1 MEPEP
6 ENHDL
11 QDDRLYP
18 EAVQF
23 VQSSCKATISALQR
37 HLRIGYNRAAHLIE
51 AMESKGVVSA
61 PKHDGTRD
69 VLIGEGRQ

>member
-1 MEPEP
+1 MAPEP

-11 QDDRLYP
+11 QDDPFYP

-23 VQSSCKATISALQR
+23 VQSSRRASISGLQR
-37 HLRIGYNRAAHLIE
+37 HFRIGYNRAAHLIE

>member
-1 MEPEP
+1 MAPEP

-23 VQSSCKATISALQR
+23 VQSSCRATISGLQR
-37 HLRIGYNRAAHLIE
+37 HFRIGYNRAARLIE

-61 PKHDGTRD
+61 PTHDGTRT
-69 VLIGEGRQ
+69 VIGEAVQ